1 MDVQNFEAY
10 YICNFTNLLVMKF
23 IINFNPY
30 VNIKILKVTENL
42 IIFGNRIW
50 EWNNFNPYMD
60 IPNLIC

>member
-42 IIFGNRIW
+42 IIFDNRIC
-50 EWNNFNPYMD
+50 EYG
-60 IPNLIC
+60 IILILIWIFQI

>member
-10 YICNFTNLLVMKF
+10 YIYNFTNLLVMKF

-42 IIFGNRIW
+42 IIFDNRIC
-50 EWNNFNPYMD
+50 EYG
-60 IPNLIC
+60 IILILIWIFQI

>member
-42 IIFGNRIW
+42 IIFGNRIC
-50 EWNNFNPYMD
+50 EYG
-60 IPNLIC
+60 IILILIWIFQI